1 MGKKGGEG
9 KVRHKKKMKMMRK
22 GERERKNISR
32 EIKAIKKLEPSSEWQ
47 NRENSSLVFALL
59 KSF

>member
-1 MGKKGGEG
+1 MK
-9 KVRHKKKMKMMRK
+9 KKKMKMMRK
-22 GERERKNISR
+22 GEQERKKISR